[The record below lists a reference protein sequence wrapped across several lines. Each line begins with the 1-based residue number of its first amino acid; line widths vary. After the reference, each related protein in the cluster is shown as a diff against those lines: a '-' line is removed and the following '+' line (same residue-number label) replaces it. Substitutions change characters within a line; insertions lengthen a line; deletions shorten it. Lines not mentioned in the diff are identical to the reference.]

1 MGFGPDMNLHTEI
14 FQGGRRQ
21 AHDVDV
27 KLDKDWFRVEHSLKR
42 VPKAITVRRYW
53 DIIKQPTESTTAFR
67 QLYLINKA
75 LVDWPVMGAA
85 IGKLAQQEFRTKMT
99 ALKRLKKQTITHDK
113 KVVKNKLDKAA
124 DIIKEKSFGK
134 PFKLNKKKDGK
145 AENKLKQL
153 AKQ

>member
-1 MGFGPDMNLHTEI
+1 
-14 FQGGRRQ
+14 
-21 AHDVDV
+21 
-27 KLDKDWFRVEHSLKR
+27 
-42 VPKAITVRRYW
+42 
-53 DIIKQPTESTTAFR
+53 
-67 QLYLINKA
+67 
-75 LVDWPVMGAA
+75 VMGAA